1 LTASQSS
8 PEQGEPA
15 VVRRYAVEREDLKD
29 GRARVRLRGE
39 LLLAEAAPLLEELR
53 TLLAAPASAIE
64 LDLSGVERADLA
76 TLALLGHV
84 QGHAAARVELVR
96 AHGRVAELLERGGGP
111 ARGSLRPPPPRTS
124 VFEQVGLV
132 AEYLLDEL
140 RQAFGFLG
148 EFVLGVAGALRS
160 PATVPWRSVG
170 RLMELAGADGLP
182 ILGLIMFLV
191 GLIMA
196 FQSAAQLKQFGADIL
211 VADLVG
217 LVIVRELGPLM
228 TAIVVAGRSGAA
240 FAAELGTMK
249 VSEEIDALQS
259 LGLDPYRFL
268 VLPRVVALVL
278 VLPILTALADLIG
291 VAGGLVT
298 SIGMLDLTP
307 RAYLTET
314 RAALDLKDVLSGL
327 FKSVVF
333 GLAVALISCQRG
345 LSTTGGAA
353 GVGRSTTSAVV
364 AILFHLVFLDA
375 MFTVLF
381 HVHGI

>member
-1 LTASQSS
+1 M
-8 PEQGEPA
+8 
-15 VVRRYAVEREDLKD
+15 KD
-29 GRARVRLRGE
+29 GRARVRLSGE
-39 LLLAEAAPLLEELR
+39 LVLEEAAALLHELGA
-53 TLLAAPASAIE
+53 LLAAPARE
-64 LDLSGVERADLA
+64 LVLDLSRVERADMA
-76 TLALLGHV
+76 TLALLGHA
-84 QGHAAARVELVR
+84 QSRASAPVR
-96 AHGRVAELLERGGGP
+96 LAGAKGKVAELLERSGGALRP
-111 ARGSLRPPPPRTS
+111 SLRPPPPRVS
-124 VFEQVGLV
+124 VFEQVGRV
-132 AEYLLDEL
+132 TELLLGEL
-140 RQAFGFLG
+140 RAALAFLG
-148 EFVLGVAGALRS
+148 EATRGAWAAVRH
-160 PATVPWRSVG
+160 PRTVPWRDVG
-170 RLMELAGADGLP
+170 RLMELSGADGLP

-268 VLPRVVALVL
+268 VVPRVLALML
-278 VLPILTALADLIG
+278 VLPLLTALADLVG
-291 VAGGLVT
+291 VLGGLVAAL
-298 SIGMLDLTP
+298 GMLDLTTE
-307 RAYLTET
+307 AYMIET
-314 RAALDLKDVLSGL
+314 RGAIQVGDVLGGL

-333 GLAVALISCQRG
+333 AAAIALIACQRG
-345 LSTTGGAA
+345 LATTGGAA

-364 AILFHLVFLDA
+364 VILFHLVFLDA
-375 MFTVLF
+375 LFTVLF